1 MHLSLCIRL
10 SRSHGVVGFTHP
22 AAPVASDGNT
32 SHEKL
37 LVRSLAPFVGMLPTP
52 LIQLRLHAEYPGVI
66 ALKIRVHGSLLR
78 LLKGIDFLL
87 PFAMYTAF
95 PCPDYYGSSALSSIH
110 HRSPQFA
117 RLRHGRMLESSHV
130 PALNLWTRRWHALPL
145 AARDAGQGR
154 LPSIEENKPS
164 TPDQNF
170 QPAEIG
176 PHGLPVPS
184 NRWEV
189 SCKYRGFW
197 RMLRCLT
204 LDPVVAQPAVDGRPP
219 VQLRSLCLFNPAVGT
234 RQRFTIPFHCD
245 PSSREVALQPPVK
258 SQPASPR
265 AMLSWRTE
273 IPGPYRVAM
282 CRLGRQPGRYT
293 PTWDFLRLWPDFKPF
308 PPTDMLHLLTTY
320 HPAFSTQEH
329 TDATIAITWMRP
341 GQGHNAL
348 MKLLLVGGRRPG
360 KVVIS

>member
-1 MHLSLCIRL
+1 MSCSTVLR
-10 SRSHGVVGFTHP
+10 RV
-22 AAPVASDGNT
+22 SD
-32 SHEKL
+32 
-37 LVRSLAPFVGMLPTP
+37 
-52 LIQLRLHAEYPGVI
+52 
-66 ALKIRVHGSLLR
+66 SLLR
-78 LLKGIDFLL
+78 ISAGCALLIAVSIGIA
-87 PFAMYTAF
+87 PGA
-95 PCPDYYGSSALSSIH
+95 
-110 HRSPQFA
+110 
-117 RLRHGRMLESSHV
+117 
-130 PALNLWTRRWHALPL
+130 
-145 AARDAGQGR
+145 DAQEDT

-184 NRWEV
+184 NRWEM

-258 SQPASPR
+258 SQQAPPL

-273 IPGPYRVAM
+273 VPRPHMIPVS
-282 CRLGRQPGRYT
+282 RL
-293 PTWDFLRLWPDFKPF
+293 
-308 PPTDMLHLLTTY
+308 
-320 HPAFSTQEH
+320 
-329 TDATIAITWMRP
+329 
-341 GQGHNAL
+341 
-348 MKLLLVGGRRPG
+348 RR
-360 KVVIS
+360 